1 MKFFNRIQL
10 IAVNLFA
17 PLMLLIGQTIN
28 VPSELYKLIQEEKY
42 SEAEVRALSFE
53 RVDPNLVAWLKLK
66 QGNFVAGVE
75 LLEKSIKSA
84 STNQVEVLLSSIAI
98 LAEVSTED
106 ALRMAERYLA
116 MAEWRNE
123 EKLKASLVRLRLK
136 HGSQEDAIVIME
148 GLYKNKIAPPT
159 LKDDTYKLVD
169 DLYTHGNSVQALYF
183 LEKIYDRVPET
194 TIDPGYQLQWC
205 HIVNGLGRSTEVLL
219 KLDQIQ
225 TKSPEYFLANEGLFH
240 MARAMSY
247 RGIGDHARSKSEW
260 QLVTNLA
267 IKNHRF
273 DSDARFAAHE
283 LEQIAQFETILK
295 GVSKKTKGENK
306 KYKIIIIYILIFTAT
321 LLPAILCLKHKI
333 IRW

>member
-10 IAVNLFA
+10 IAINLFA
-17 PLMLLIGQTIN
+17 PLMLLVGQTFN

-66 QGNFVAGVE
+66 QGKIVAGVE
-75 LLEKSIKSA
+75 LLDKSIKSA
-84 STNQVEVLLSSIAI
+84 STNQVEVLLASIAI
-98 LAEVSTED
+98 LAEVSTKD
-106 ALRMAERYLA
+106 AIRMAERYLA

-136 HGSQEDAIVIME
+136 LGPQEDAIEIME

-183 LEKIYDRVPET
+183 LEKIFDRFPET

-205 HIVNGLGRSTEVLL
+205 HIVNTLGRCTEALL

-225 TKSPEYFLANEGLFH
+225 TKYPEYFAENETLFH
-240 MARAMSY
+240 IARAMAY
-247 RGIGDHARSKSEW
+247 RGIGDQARSKTEW

-267 IKNHRF
+267 VKNHRF
-273 DSDARFAAHE
+273 DSYAESAAQE
-283 LEQIAQFETILK
+283 LQEIDKFEKRLK
-295 GVSKKTKGENK
+295 GLGKNTDGTSQ
-306 KYKIIIIYILIFTAT
+306 KYRNVLVYIFIFSAT
-321 LLPAILCLKHKI
+321 LVPVILYLKHKV
-333 IRW
+333 IR

>member
-136 HGSQEDAIVIME
+136 HGSQEDAILIME

-169 DLYTHGNSVQALYF
+169 YLYTHGNSVQALYF
-183 LEKIYDRVPET
+183 LEKIYDRFPET

-205 HIVNGLGRSTEVLL
+205 HIVNALGRCTEALL

-225 TKSPEYFLANEGLFH
+225 TKYPEYFAENEALFH
-240 MARAMSY
+240 IARAMAY
-247 RGIGDHARSKSEW
+247 RGIGDQARSKIEW

-267 IKNHRF
+267 VKNHRF
-273 DSDARFAAHE
+273 DSDAGFAAQE
-283 LEQIAQFETILK
+283 LQQIEQFEKALK
-295 GVSKKTKGENK
+295 GLGKKTNGASQ
-306 KYKIIIIYILIFTAT
+306 KYKIVLVYILIFSAT
-321 LLPAILCLKHKI
+321 LVPAIIYLKYKV
-333 IRW
+333 IR